1 VSNVRL
7 RTVEFYRLFETREL
21 VKVAGA
27 AKFLVDLATS
37 RTGAAGAAPTKNVFH
52 AYLLRFRSA

>member
-7 RTVEFYRLFETREL
+7 RTVEFYRLFETKEL
-21 VKVAGA
+21 MKVAGTA
-27 AKFLVDLATS
+27 EFLVDLAAG
-37 RTGAAGAAPTKNVFH
+37 RTGAAGAASTKDMFH